1 MNEKHGFWYLLSGLA
16 IGLGIGI
23 LVAWVIAPI
32 QYVNTT
38 PASLRLDFKDE
49 YRFMIASA
57 YAANNDL
64 LRAQARLG
72 TLEDTDALKALG
84 EQAQRMLA
92 SSSPMN
98 EVQILADLST
108 ALQTQP
114 TAVSNPT
121 VETIPTVSASPTFPA
136 SATPLDV
143 TPSGLTQ
150 TTTSN
155 VSATPVAEITS
166 TPQPQPI
173 STLAPRPTQAFSPT
187 PGALFALTKRSTFCD
202 PTQPGLLQV
211 NLTDTAGKPVAGV
224 ELVITWENGEEH
236 FFTGLKPELGY
247 GYADY
252 TMTEKTEYVLSLSGG
267 GTQVT
272 GLSAPGCAN
281 SQGSDYPG
289 GIHLEF
295 QRP

>member
-1 MNEKHGFWYLLSGLA
+1 VNEKHGFWYLLSGLV

-23 LVAWVIAPI
+23 LVAWVIAPV
-32 QYVNTT
+32 QYVDTT
-38 PASLRLDFKDE
+38 PASLRVDYKDE

-72 TLEDTDALKALG
+72 TLEDPDALKALG

-108 ALQTQP
+108 ALRTQP
-114 TAVSNPT
+114 TTVSNPT
-121 VETIPTVSASPTFPA
+121 VETTSTVSVPPTSLASAVPLTETPSDLAQTTASEISPTP
-136 SATPLDV
+136 
-143 TPSGLTQ
+143 
-150 TTTSN
+150 TT
-155 VSATPVAEITS
+155 EITF
-166 TPQPQPI
+166 TPQPKPI
-173 STLAPRPTQAFSPT
+173 STIAPRPTQAFSPT
-187 PGALFALTKRSTFCD
+187 PSALFELTKRSTFCD

-211 NLTDTAGKPVAGV
+211 NLTNQAGQPAAGI
-224 ELVITWENGEEH
+224 ELVITWANGEEH

-267 GTQVT
+267 ATQIT
-272 GLSAPGCAN
+272 GLSTSGCTN
-281 SQGSDYPG
+281 SQGGSYPG

-295 QRP
+295 KQP

>member
-32 QYVNTT
+32 QYVDTT
-38 PASLRLDFKDE
+38 PVSLRVDFKDE

-64 LRAQARLG
+64 LRARARLG
-72 TLEDTDALKALG
+72 TLGDADALKALG

-114 TAVSNPT
+114 TAASDPT
-121 VETIPTVSASPTFPA
+121 VETISTVSASPTSPVN
-136 SATPLDV
+136 ATPQSE

-150 TTTSN
+150 TSTFD
-155 VSATPVAEITS
+155 VSATPTAEEITS
-166 TPQPQPI
+166 TPQPI
-173 STLAPRPTQAFSPT
+173 STIVPRPTQVSSPT
-187 PGALFALTKRSTFCD
+187 PGALFALAKRSTFCD
-202 PTQPGLLQV
+202 PTEPGLLQV
-211 NLTDTAGKPVAGV
+211 NLTNTAGQPAAGI
-224 ELVITWENGEEH
+224 ELIMTWANGEEH

-252 TMTEKTEYVLSLSGG
+252 TMTENIEYVLSLSGG

-272 GLSAPGCAN
+272 GLSAPNCTN
-281 SQGSDYPG
+281 SQGGAYPG

-295 QRP
+295 QQP